1 MAPSANRRSGFSRR
15 AQYSTFFAY
24 LAAIAGA
31 LVGVAVLVVSLSGG
45 NAFAGLRSTASD
57 AAAPGG
63 KAVAAGR
70 SGSLGLIETV
80 SGYFDAASKNAR
92 LARELAEART
102 RLVEAEGIAQE
113 NVRLKALLGLAK
125 GDQRPVVYTR
135 MTASTASSTRRFA
148 TIAAGA
154 RDGVQVGMPVRTPIG
169 LIGRVLEVGSGS
181 SRVLLISDSAS
192 VVPASRSTDGVPT
205 FVQGRGDGSVQVR
218 LINLGINPLKKG
230 DVLVTSGSGGLYR
243 PNIAICMVVKLTRD
257 GAIARMLSDPAAS
270 DHVAVERVWSVPAPT
285 PAASSS
291 PAPAPPGSGGS
302 AP

>member
-24 LAAIAGA
+24 LAAAAGA
-31 LVGVAVLVVSLSGG
+31 MVGVALLVVSLSDAD
-45 NAFAGLRSTASD
+45 AFAGLRTTASD

-63 KAVAAGR
+63 KAVAGGR
-70 SGSLGLIETV
+70 SGSLGVIDTIG
-80 SGYFDAASKNAR
+80 GYVFAASKNAR
-92 LARELAEART
+92 LTRELAEART
-102 RLVEAEGIAQE
+102 RLIEAEGTAHE
-113 NVRLKALLGLAK
+113 NARLKALLGLAEV
-125 GDQRPVVYTR
+125 DERPVVYTR
-135 MTASTASSTRRFA
+135 LAASSASSTRRFA

-169 LIGRVLEVGSGS
+169 LVGRVLEVGGAT

-192 VVPASRSTDGVPT
+192 VVPARRSTDGVPA

-218 LINLGINPLKKG
+218 LINLGINPLRKG

-243 PNIAICMVVKLTRD
+243 PNIAICVVMTLTRD

-270 DHVAVERVWSVPAPT
+270 DYVAVERVWNAAALAPST
-285 PAASSS
+285 PANP
-291 PAPAPPGSGGS
+291 PAPASTGS